1 MTTMPSCPMCACN
14 ERVVALDAPVLR
26 GSQPMAENNGSA
38 WPFECIPCV
47 LLFRGT
53 DAGWV
58 RMTEDRRQYQE
69 ATRKRSIPAEV
80 KP

>member
-1 MTTMPSCPMCACN
+1 MTAMPSCPMCASN

-26 GSQPMAENNGSA
+26 GNQPMAETNGSA

-47 LLFRGT
+47 LVFRGT
-53 DAGWV
+53 DAEWV
-58 RMTEDRRQYQE
+58 RMTNDRFAYNDRRK
-69 ATRKRSIPAEV
+69 KRQIPAEV

>member
-1 MTTMPSCPMCACN
+1 MTALPSCPRCSNN
-14 ERVVALDAPVLR
+14 ERVIALDAPSFRR
-26 GSQPMAENNGSA
+26 GKPIADSNPS

-53 DAGWV
+53 DAEWV